1 MLIYYIA
8 ELCKGSTS
16 DSDSLCSGSNPDSAA
31 TSERALL
38 APIFFTKKSI
48 ARAAAPPFSQRG
60 SLASAI
66 RLQARS

>member
-31 TSERALL
+31 TSEQSSLCSVFF
-38 APIFFTKKSI
+38 IFDYHLVLPKKI
-48 ARAAAPPFSQRG
+48 M
-60 SLASAI
+60 
-66 RLQARS
+66 